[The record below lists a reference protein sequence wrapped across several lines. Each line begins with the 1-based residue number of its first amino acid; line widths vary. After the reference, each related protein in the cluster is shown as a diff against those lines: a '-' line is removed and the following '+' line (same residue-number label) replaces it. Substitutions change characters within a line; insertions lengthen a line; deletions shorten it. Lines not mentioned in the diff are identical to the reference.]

1 MQLQKQGGEQQTR
14 VEFVPAYS
22 YTTSTQLPIA
32 GRGRIKLRSVA
43 ETR

>member
-22 YTTSTQLPIA
+22 YTTSTQL
-32 GRGRIKLRSVA
+32 L
-43 ETR
+43 